1 MKTDQEDNY
10 EEALC
15 RLEGLVNVLY
25 GGYYEPKSD
34 RDVELADALHDVW
47 VNFKYTEE
55 TKALLEYIHDP
66 KNKHLF
72 TKEMAAKMFVYQNKF
87 TK

>member
-1 MKTDQEDNY
+1 MKAEQEDNY
-10 EEALC
+10 EEALY

-34 RDVELADALHDVW
+34 RDKELADALHDVW
-47 VNFKYTEE
+47 VKFQYSEE
-55 TKALLEYIHDP
+55 TLKTFEAISDP

-72 TKEMAAKMFVYQNKF
+72 TKEMAKKMFVYQNKF